1 MSLSSRVVD
10 IGHFNSIFRV
20 VILSVSSIHKYNFIV
35 ILTKTHTHIYIYIYI
50 YICIYSKDPL
60 KVKLLLS

>member
-10 IGHFNSIFRV
+10 IGHYNSIFRV

-35 ILTKTHTHIYIYIYI
+35 ILTFTHIYIFKRSIEGEVI
-50 YICIYSKDPL
+50 IIVDFF
-60 KVKLLLS
+60 

>member
-35 ILTKTHTHIYIYIYI
+35 ILTFTHTYIYIFKRSI
-50 YICIYSKDPL
+50 EGEVIIIVDFI
-60 KVKLLLS
+60 